1 MIGDVWADCL
11 PESHRDALSDAMFIL
26 VDDFLD
32 DPEDIS
38 LCIAALPPKLLHR
51 YDGLFRRKFLVT
63 LLTVGYKLALTEPP
77 AHLLSCTAEELA
89 LYVLIEEARCTLM
102 AQGIK
107 ADCSEFADQAF
118 QDDMDI
124 MILYDMSL
132 DGIEDSA
139 VDEEMAFGNL
149 QFDKW
154 FYPFLNASTPVHP
167 YTAEDRSK

>member
-1 MIGDVWADCL
+1 MIGDAWADCL
-11 PESHRDALSDAMFIL
+11 AKSHRDALNDTLCIL
-26 VDDFLD
+26 VDDFLN

-38 LCIAALPPKLLHR
+38 HCIAALPPKFLYR

-89 LYVLIEEARCTLM
+89 LYVLIEEARGALM
-102 AQGIK
+102 AQEIS
-107 ADCSEFADQAF
+107 ADFSEFEDKAF

-132 DGIEDSA
+132 DGIEDSP

-154 FYPFLNASTPVHP
+154 FEPFLNASTPVHP